1 MIGIATATSKAIPK
15 FEEVKRLYDKH
26 YGVADY
32 LSKSQKAI
40 SEGKNRIDWNDYSVY
55 FVIGGA
61 VLLLFILLLVLLVM
75 RRGSEKADK

>member
-1 MIGIATATSKAIPK
+1 VHIREKWIGYPAKRQ
-15 FEEVKRLYDKH
+15 FESRQF
-26 YGVADY
+26 
-32 LSKSQKAI
+32 SKSQKAI

-55 FVIGGA
+55 FVIGGS